1 MLQHRT
7 VDELMTR
14 NVVRVRPDT
23 PFKEIVKELAENDV
37 TAVPV
42 VDPNSRVVGVVSE
55 ADLMR
60 KAADQPDPFGRVPVP
75 DLEAWERA
83 KAEGARAEELM
94 SAPAVCA
101 RPEWNVVET
110 ARLMSAQNVKRLP
123 VVDETD
129 KLVGI
134 ISRADVLRVFL
145 RDDNAIRAEIERDL
159 LQHTVGLAPSAVRV
173 EVSEGQVTLTGN
185 IEVRSAIPLIER
197 LCRSVDGVVSVHQ
210 RLTYTTDDTGGGFP
224 RGAADV

>member
-1 MLQHRT
+1 MQHRT

-23 PFKEIVKELAENDV
+23 PFKEIVKELADNDV

-42 VDPNSRVVGVVSE
+42 VDPNGRVVGVVSE

-60 KAADQPDPFGRVPVP
+60 KAADQPDPFGHVPVP
-75 DLEAWERA
+75 NLEAWERA

-110 ARLMSAQNVKRLP
+110 ARLMATQNVKRLP

-134 ISRADVLRVFL
+134 VSRADVLRVFL
-145 RDDNAIRAEIERDL
+145 REDSAIRSEIERDL
-159 LQHTVGLAPSAVRV
+159 LEHTVGLAPSAVRV

-185 IEVRSAIPLIER
+185 VEARSTIPLIER

-210 RLTYTTDDTGGGFP
+210 RLTYTGDDTGGGFP
-224 RGAADV
+224 EGDSRA